1 VTPGFL
7 VAGAS
12 AAILAGSVLAGPAQF
27 RSGTDIVEVHATVKL
42 RTGAIAHDLTRDEFE
57 LREDGKIREIAV
69 FSRSVQPLSVALV
82 LDRSGSTDPD
92 SDNIRMAA
100 QEFVGRMLKGDRV
113 SINTLMW
120 DCQPFTDDPRLLL
133 TFLRRNLPRD
143 WGSPIWSATDR
154 VMTALESEG
163 GRRVVVL
170 FSDGE
175 DTQPAPSS
183 AIARPSPGF
192 IDFCEFAGI
201 VRYRSIGDVV
211 KRAERDAVMVY
222 TVIADPGDRGNG
234 GGAGDLVRLAKQS
247 GASSQRLTSESQLR
261 AAFTSIADELHLQ
274 YLLGFVPT
282 KSDGKRH
289 SIDVR
294 VKRDGVTVQA
304 RKGYVAAK
312 KEPE

>member
-1 VTPGFL
+1 VTPASL
-7 VAGAS
+7 VGVAS
-12 AAILAGSVLAGPAQF
+12 AVILAGLAAARPPQF

-57 LREDGKIREIAV
+57 LREDGKIREVAV

-82 LDRSGSTDPD
+82 LDRSGSTDPE

-113 SINTLMW
+113 SISTLMW

-154 VMTALESEG
+154 VMTALEAEG

-170 FSDGE
+170 FSDGV
-175 DTQPAPSS
+175 DFRPPPSS
-183 AIARPSPGF
+183 ARPSPGF
-192 IDFCEFAGI
+192 MDFCEFVGVA
-201 VRYRSIGDVV
+201 RYRGIGDVV

-222 TVIADPGDRGNG
+222 TVIANTGDRENG
-234 GGAGDLVRLAKQS
+234 GGAGDLMRLAKQS

-282 KSDGKRH
+282 RFDGKRH
-289 SIDVR
+289 SIEVK

-304 RKGYVAAK
+304 RKGYVAAPK
-312 KEPE
+312 

>member
-1 VTPGFL
+1 VTPASL
-7 VAGAS
+7 AAGAS
-12 AAILAGSVLAGPAQF
+12 AAILAGSVLAGQAQF
-27 RSGTDIVEVHATVKL
+27 RSSTDIVEVHATVKL

-57 LREDGKIREIAV
+57 LREDGKIREIGV

-82 LDRSGSTDPD
+82 LDRSGSTDPE
-92 SDNIRMAA
+92 SLNIRLAA

-133 TFLRRNLPRD
+133 MFLRRDLPRD
-143 WGSPIWSATDR
+143 LGSPIWAATDR
-154 VMTALESEG
+154 AMTSLQSES
-163 GRRVVVL
+163 GRRVILL
-170 FSDGE
+170 FSDGV
-175 DTQPAPSS
+175 DTQGMFGAVAS
-183 AIARPSPGF
+183 AAQASRGSMNP
-192 IDFCEFAGI
+192 CEFAEPD
-201 VRYRSIGDVV
+201 RLRNIGHVL
-211 KRAERDAVMVY
+211 KRAEQDAVVVY
-222 TVIADPGDRGNG
+222 AVIVDAIDRGNG

-247 GASSQRLTSESQLR
+247 GASFQRLADETQLR

-274 YLLGFVPT
+274 YVLGFVPT
-282 KSDGKRH
+282 KFDGKRH

-312 KEPE
+312 K